1 MGTHFAYNIQGKGVR
16 GVPKI
21 EKAARRE
28 RRRRK
33 AIDSKF
39 QNVRYNTRRAGE
51 GLVRREV
58 ERTTTQKKGS

>member
-1 MGTHFAYNIQGKGVR
+1 
-16 GVPKI
+16 VPKI
-21 EKAARRE
+21 GKAERRE

-51 GLVRREV
+51 GLVRREI